1 MLDFDVAIASPDMMP
16 TVGKLGRVLG
26 PRGLMPNPKTG
37 TVTTDVA
44 KAVEE
49 FKGGKVEYRTDRYGN
64 VHVPIGKASFDAE
77 AAARPTS
84 GPSST
89 SSSGSG
95 RPRPRAGTS
104 ARSASAR
111 PWARRPHRPRPPQ
124 ARGSDVEDRLRP
136 APDSV
141 SGSQPNCSPQ
151 TSGAI

>member
-64 VHVPIGKASFDAE
+64 IHVPIGKASFE
-77 AAARPTS
+77 PRPCRSTS

-89 SSSGSG
+89 SSSGS
-95 RPRPRAGTS
+95 RP
-104 ARSASAR
+104 ASAKGR
-111 PWARRPHRPRPPQ
+111 YFRHVGVRSTMGPGIRIDPARLKRT
-124 ARGSDVEDRLRP
+124 ED
-136 APDSV
+136 D
-141 SGSQPNCSPQ
+141 
-151 TSGAI
+151 